1 MKIVSTNL
9 STPTEIIW
17 NGKKEYTGIYKY
29 PIDGPIRLERTNVRN
44 DAVIDRRYHGGIR
57 KACYLFSA
65 DTYPYWKEKY
75 PNLDWQYGMFGE
87 NITLTEFD
95 ENSIYVGDTY
105 MLGKALVR
113 ITEPREPCRKLGIR
127 FQNQAVIKD
136 FIAFARPGTYVEVL
150 EEGEVQ
156 TGDTLTLVES
166 SGIEFSVTDYFN
178 FHYHKDARKQFADI
192 FFNNPFIKEEYKE
205 KFRRVMS

>member
-1 MKIVSTNL
+1 MKVVSTNL
-9 STPTEIIW
+9 SMPTEITW
-17 NGKKEYTGIYKY
+17 NGKKEWTGIYKY
-29 PIDGPIRLERTNVRN
+29 PVDGPIQLERTDVRN

-95 ENSIYVGDTY
+95 ENSIYVGETY
-105 MLGKALVR
+105 RLGKALVR

-127 FQNQAVIKD
+127 FQNQTVIKD

-166 SGIEFSVTDYFN
+166 LEAKFSVVDYFN
-178 FHYHKDARKQFADI
+178 FHYHKEARQQFADL
-192 FFNNPFIKEEYKE
+192 FLNHAFINDEYKE
-205 KFRRVMS
+205 KFRRILF